1 MTEELVRQKCFFIL
15 LKRFSVLQQVQQ
27 VTPRKYSRL
36 YFGPLMKPMYNGAA
50 NIEVSAGVAP
60 CNMVD
65 FGIFLNFCCET
76 SFRKSR
82 TAFYFCNGRN
92 DRSDDKSKFHCA
104 TPVRETTGFTRFCHA
119 LCMSQSETR
128 TIAFRDQFQPFMLHR
143 SRLLKLVSQR
153 RCTSVSDKR
162 FNV

>member
-1 MTEELVRQKCFFIL
+1 MFLHFVEAI
-15 LKRFSVLQQVQQ
+15 FSVTAGATGK
-27 VTPRKYSRL
+27 TPEIFSVVLRAVNETWN
-36 YFGPLMKPMYNGAA
+36 MYNGAA

-92 DRSDDKSKFHCA
+92 DRSGDKSKFHCA
-104 TPVRETTGFTRFCHA
+104 TPVRETTGFARFCHA
-119 LCMSQSETR
+119 RCVSQSETR
-128 TIAFRDQFQPFMLHR
+128 TTASRDQFQPFMLHR

-153 RCTSVSDKR
+153 RCTSVSDKH